1 MKSATVRARIEPEL
15 KSKVED
21 IFHELGLSTT
31 EAITIFFTRVSQEN
45 GIPFSLKVPNKET
58 LKVFEKT
65 DKGIDIVKCNDVQ
78 DMFKKLG
85 I

>member
-21 IFHELGLSTT
+21 IFHKLGLSTT
-31 EAITIFFTRVSQEN
+31 EAITIFFKQVSQEN
-45 GIPFSLKVPNKET
+45 GIPFSLKLPNKET
-58 LKVFEKT
+58 LQVFEKT
-65 DKGIDIVKCNDVQ
+65 DKGIGIVKCDNVQ